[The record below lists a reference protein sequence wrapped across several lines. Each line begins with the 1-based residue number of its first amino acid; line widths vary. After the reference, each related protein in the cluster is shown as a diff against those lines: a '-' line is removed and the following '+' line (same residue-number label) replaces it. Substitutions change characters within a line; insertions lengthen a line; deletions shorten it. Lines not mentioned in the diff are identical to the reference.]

1 MRRKIEKHLYCTSRS
16 LGKKKN
22 PQHWEKKINEK
33 KEVSTASASQTPED
47 GRNTNSH
54 GMLAKLFAQ
63 VLATWVIFNVDF
75 VQPLAT

>member
-1 MRRKIEKHLYCTSRS
+1 LKSTYIVPLD
-16 LGKKKN
+16 
-22 PQHWEKKINEK
+22 HWEKKKSPTLGKKNNEK

>member
-16 LGKKKN
+16 LGKKKS
-22 PQHWEKKINEK
+22 PTLGKKNNEK